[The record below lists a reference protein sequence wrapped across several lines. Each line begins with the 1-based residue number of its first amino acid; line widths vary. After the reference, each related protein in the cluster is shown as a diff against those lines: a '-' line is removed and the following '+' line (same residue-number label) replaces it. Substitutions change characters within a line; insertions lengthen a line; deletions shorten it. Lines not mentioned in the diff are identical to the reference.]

1 MATLAEQLES
11 ALEGTGSAMSASDIG
26 EMLSGTATSIQPG
39 TITPITSQQSNQ
51 LSWNNV
57 FKKISEGVQL
67 QPGEGLP
74 EVPKNI
80 PASTFYRTAT
90 QAGALP
96 AGGSQFFTKP
106 LAPET
111 PTMETGV
118 TETATT
124 EPETTVTSGTQNV
137 VRQIQEAVDL
147 DGSDTDVDFYDD
159 PFADYMEDQ
168 RRSAAEAL
176 GYDPDAMGIDRIK
189 SDFAIFRDAAA
200 EKLTDPKTLLG
211 LALPTQLSLPLTILQ
226 AAFSEGHGQIGRS
239 GIVADD
245 YWGEDGSTTVTPTSV
260 YGFVSIPGSP
270 FSYAVDEQ
278 GRQVVQ
284 KDGVGIYGVGPTKDA
299 QRIHDANIDPLS
311 DAPDAGFSGPGS
323 DFGYGTTAAE
333 QEAAIAEGDDYGYA
347 PNGDNDD
354 GSDSGGPGTEGPG
367 EDALGGVT

>member
-1 MATLAEQLES
+1 
-11 ALEGTGSAMSASDIG
+11 
-26 EMLSGTATSIQPG
+26 
-39 TITPITSQQSNQ
+39 
-51 LSWNNV
+51 
-57 FKKISEGVQL
+57 
-67 QPGEGLP
+67 
-74 EVPKNI
+74 I

-90 QAGALP
+90 QAGSIP
-96 AGGSQFFTKP
+96 AGASQFFTKP

-147 DGSDTDVDFYDD
+147 DGSGTDVDFYDD

-260 YGFVSIPGSP
+260 YGFASIPGSP

-284 KDGVGIYGVGPTKDA
+284 KDGVGIYGFKSTINGQAV
-299 QRIHDANIDPLS
+299 HDVRQKQLSMEKDPLS
-311 DAPDAGFSGPGS
+311 PYGFGGDTIGVSPPDTTIAASPPGEAYGDPDDEDEPDTPGVDAGGNPDIG
-323 DFGYGTTAAE
+323 
-333 QEAAIAEGDDYGYA
+333 GDDTA
-347 PNGDNDD
+347 DDTSDD
-354 GSDSGGPGTEGPG
+354 GPDQDPSE
-367 EDALGGVT
+367 